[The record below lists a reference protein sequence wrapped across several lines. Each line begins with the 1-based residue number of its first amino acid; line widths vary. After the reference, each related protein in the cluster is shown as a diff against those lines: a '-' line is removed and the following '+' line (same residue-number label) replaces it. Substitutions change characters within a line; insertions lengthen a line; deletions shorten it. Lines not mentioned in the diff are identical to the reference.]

1 MAHLYKKDQGHHW
14 ELEIPDRN
22 VIAVLPS
29 DVADRSVKVMISWG
43 GETEIIKCDKI
54 SFV

>member
-29 DVADRSVKVMISWG
+29 DSSVKVMINWG
-43 GETEIIKCDKI
+43 GETKTIKCDKI